1 MGNCFIIQLFLEKE
15 GKNVLKEINDIL
27 TNYMGDAD
35 QNNSLYDDN
44 EDFEQ
49 MISADDI
56 DQNGNIIKANKN
68 ESESSEEDE

>member
-35 QNNSLYDDN
+35 
-44 EDFEQ
+44 
-49 MISADDI
+49 
-56 DQNGNIIKANKN
+56 
-68 ESESSEEDE
+68 